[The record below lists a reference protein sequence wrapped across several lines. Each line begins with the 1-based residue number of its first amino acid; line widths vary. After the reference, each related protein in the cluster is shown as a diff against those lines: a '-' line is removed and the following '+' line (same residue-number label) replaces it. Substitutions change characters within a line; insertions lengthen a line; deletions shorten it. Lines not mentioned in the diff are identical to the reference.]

1 MAKREE
7 RRQSLF
13 PHCTPQ
19 KVLCTE
25 VGRKRDRERERGL
38 QRMLRRSSS
47 TEVAQNQHREK
58 GKAEGKTNYVI
69 PVIIT
74 KEEGSRKT

>member
-1 MAKREE
+1 
-7 RRQSLF
+7 
-13 PHCTPQ
+13 
-19 KVLCTE
+19 
-25 VGRKRDRERERGL
+25 
-38 QRMLRRSSS
+38 MLRRSSS